1 MRCSKIIYS
10 SKTLKPLQIEWNSG
24 GPWKMVGHQITNLLA
39 SHMPHLAKTFPW
51 KGKWWR
57 EWKTS
62 YIDHG
67 DDALTQQRRKW
78 KCSDTQQ
85 FRSRK
90 RKNDLCGKWEH
101 GPDPVITNHAFGSC
115 PCKLNSEGVAQVSL
129 EMGGW
134 RDEPSSWAELF
145 WDNPN
150 TVDSTTPVTI
160 FKNAQPPWV
169 EILPYDTC
177 TSLH

>member
-1 MRCSKIIYS
+1 
-10 SKTLKPLQIEWNSG
+10 
-24 GPWKMVGHQITNLLA
+24 MVGHQITNLLA

-145 WDNPN
+145 WDNLQRLWIPQHLLLYSKMPSLPGWKFCLM
-150 TVDSTTPVTI
+150 THALLCTKTPI
-160 FKNAQPPWV
+160 AMSLWC
-169 EILPYDTC
+169 C
-177 TSLH
+177 TW

>member
-1 MRCSKIIYS
+1 MKLRWSLKDGGTPDHKLACISYATFSQDFSLKR
-10 SKTLKPLQIEWNSG
+10 KTMERMEDQLYWSWGQQ
-24 GPWKMVGHQITNLLA
+24 WKY
-39 SHMPHLAKTFPW
+39 F
-51 KGKWWR
+51 
-57 EWKTS
+57 
-62 YIDHG
+62 
-67 DDALTQQRRKW
+67 
-78 KCSDTQQ
+78 DTQQ

-145 WDNPN
+145 WDNLQRLWIPQHLLLYSKMPSLPGWKFCLM
-150 TVDSTTPVTI
+150 THALLCTKTPI
-160 FKNAQPPWV
+160 AMSLWC
-169 EILPYDTC
+169 C
-177 TSLH
+177 TW

>member
-1 MRCSKIIYS
+1 
-10 SKTLKPLQIEWNSG
+10 
-24 GPWKMVGHQITNLLA
+24 MVGHQITNLLA

-101 GPDPVITNHAFGSC
+101 GPDAVITNHAFGSC

-145 WDNPN
+145 WDNLQRLWIPQHLLLYSKMPSLPGWKFCLM
-150 TVDSTTPVTI
+150 THALLCTKTPI
-160 FKNAQPPWV
+160 AMSLWC
-169 EILPYDTC
+169 C
-177 TSLH
+177 TW